1 MTTVVLKF
9 TGDSASFENTIAK
22 VNASLS
28 SVEAKLTAQNQVL
41 QKTETGFKSL
51 QTLVYST
58 EAAYTKIKEAV
69 TKANADIILD
79 GQVLENTTI
88 KQKAL
93 KEATIKR
100 VEASVLEAEASKKAA
115 KNSAQEAEAA
125 LRLAAAKIALNN
137 LPLKQ
142 SVIEAR
148 QQANLS
154 KYTTQAAEYPKLAQ
168 AKTDLIEE
176 KRASLLKKADNQAT
190 LTLASSKK
198 LEEAARKLNAQAT
211 REENK
216 TLAENSES
224 LLKNKKLL
232 AQAELAELRLAKAK
246 EQSSLIK
253 PDKGL
258 SPSYILA
265 YSAAYM
271 AAATAI
277 MWFTDTVK
285 SIPAIGMK
293 YQAAESAMLGVY
305 KSQVLVN
312 DQMLYLSRLAEEAG
326 VKVDTLRKTY
336 TSFTASALKGGFDI
350 SQAQAQFSNYVKTG
364 KALNLSD
371 DDLQGMLTAIQQI
384 ISKGRIMSE
393 ELQGQLG
400 EHVPAAVATMA
411 KSIKNADGT
420 MGVTTSQLRKM
431 MEQGKLSSQQMQEFS
446 DILFNEFVKG
456 YIKSMTN
463 LQAETNRFSNAWDE
477 LANNIFKKT
486 EHILVSVVKV
496 GKEIIKAADEVKDK
510 NIEITGLDGKDV
522 AANRAGLFQD
532 LLKSIQD
539 SPSMRLAWLKQNLKY
554 IKDIKALASNIFPEP
569 ESFVNPSMYEASI
582 HNLEKAL
589 TTAKQVA
596 AKGSEDQKLVLQ
608 SQLSEA
614 LKTYTEMAVD
624 AYNASVHYQE
634 LIAKK
639 RANGISAKYD
649 QNTLVSQLEAY
660 NTVSEK
666 ITEIAALYNKVSTDL
681 TASRDKEAEAIKAQA
696 EEAKKA
702 AEIEEKEA
710 ESKKLLSSAQEEF
723 NKAATKALQIT
734 QKLQDYK
741 KRLVETVTKNTFAL
755 QGNSTAI
762 AYLEAR
768 LEGASKKEAELATKM
783 GITTSL
789 IAERDSI
796 REESESLS
804 GGIIDTIKA
813 KFEVTGTKE
822 FDESLSKAEQSVEGL
837 VKAQTEYNIS
847 LENLQTLQGE
857 LLKQSETEATAIVES
872 YSAGT
877 VAVEKLSAAMVKLH
891 DLSGR
896 AVNYDTT
903 KYDTLIE
910 KYAKLN
916 NLSTNLVRSVMTQ
929 ESRQNPRAV
938 SSAGALGLMQV
949 MPNTARGLGYSPN
962 DALDPEKAIAMGTK
976 LLGQLTRRFKGNTE
990 KILAAYNAGEGAVAK
1005 YNGVPPYK
1013 ETQNYVKQILNYK
1026 AQFDSLSTKSVKSEE
1041 ALVATSE
1048 KQVGNTKALA
1058 IGIESIVDKYSKT
1071 KQEVKGVAGET
1082 SKSVVATEKT
1092 NSLLETQAKKQSL
1105 VKEALARFNA
1115 EGLEYKGTAE
1125 DIAKIEDIVATI
1137 ISEKQ
1142 VLETKKLIKAAKERQ
1157 DKATLTADAYKE
1169 QELTLLQISDLQ
1181 REIALN
1187 SERDAT
1193 FAEEAKKLKD
1203 DVNNSLATTVK
1214 DKYKLTLSDKIL
1226 SNNQKEILAE
1236 QKLNNEYQIT
1246 LDKLNKEYDL
1256 LGETGE
1262 EQAKRKLA
1270 LEGYLGT
1277 YGKEI
1282 LLLQQKIAL
1291 KQEEIELEDLAYT
1304 NSHTDKENYKYGLKS
1319 KNIPEDKKDYLAT
1332 KYIDAKGAGVL
1343 KQLKETERELRL
1355 TGRAWSFAQV
1365 YAEKYST
1372 TMENSIIA
1380 QMKMNEQLEEVK
1392 NLGNGISEVFKS
1404 TITDSLNSMLET
1416 GNKTLDALINKLI
1429 ESIVQSNTFGG
1440 ALDDIGL
1447 RLANLFSGSG
1457 GGFFSGL
1464 IGALG
1469 SLLKFADGG
1478 TFNRN
1483 KNEIEQYADGG
1494 TFHNSIVKKPTFFK
1508 NGRNLAVAG
1517 EAGEEGIFPMTN
1529 GKISA
1534 ITPKGKEEKL
1544 ATTRI
1549 RGKLGVV
1556 LDTPTELY
1564 ASGGVFGG
1572 RSSAPISGQAQQ
1584 TNKTTSEGV
1593 VNVTIVNK
1601 GEPVTAEA
1609 KSQRMANGDINITVM
1624 LEKIDDFMANGI
1636 QKKNSNTYE
1645 ALQASFGRQ

>member
-100 VEASVLEAEASKKAA
+100 VEASVLEAEASKRAA
-115 KNSAQEAEAA
+115 KNSAQEAEAI
-125 LRLAAAKIALNN
+125 LRLAAAKTALNN
-137 LPLKQ
+137 LPIKQ
-142 SVIEAR
+142 TVIEAR
-148 QQANLS
+148 QKSDLV
-154 KYTTQAAEYPKLAQ
+154 KYNTQVTEYPKLAQ
-168 AKTDLIEE
+168 AKTDFIEE
-176 KRASLLKKADNQAT
+176 KKASLLRKADNQDT

-216 TLAENSES
+216 TLAENSAS
-224 LLKNKKLL
+224 LLKNQKLL
-232 AQAELAELRLAKAK
+232 AQAELAEIRLAKAK

-258 SPSYILA
+258 SPSHILA

-271 AAATAI
+271 AAAYVITTFI
-277 MWFTDTVK
+277 NTVK

-305 KSQVLVN
+305 KSQTLVN
-312 DQMLYLSRLAEEAG
+312 EQMLYLSRLAEEAG

-350 SQAQAQFSNYVKTG
+350 PQAQVQFSNYVKTG

-400 EHVPAAVATMA
+400 EHIPAAVAIMA

-420 MGVTTSQLRKM
+420 MGVTTSELRKM
-431 MEQGKLSSQQMQEFS
+431 MEQGKLTSQQMQEFS
-446 DILFNEFVKG
+446 DVLFNEFVKG
-456 YIKSMTN
+456 YSKSITN
-463 LQAETNRFSNAWDE
+463 LQAETNRFSNAWDD
-477 LANNIFKKT
+477 LAKNIFDKT
-486 EHILVSVVKV
+486 EGILTSVVKM
-496 GKEIIKAADEVKDK
+496 GTEIIKATDNIKDK
-510 NIEITGLDGKDV
+510 NIEVTGLDGKDV

-532 LLKSIQD
+532 ILRSIEN
-539 SPSMRLAWLKQNLKY
+539 SPSMHLAWLKQDL
-554 IKDIKALASNIFPEP
+554 KDIKALASNIFPKS
-569 ESFVNPSMYEASI
+569 ESFVNASMYEASI
-582 HNLEKAL
+582 RNLENAL

-596 AKGSEDQKLVLQ
+596 AKGSEEQKLVLQ
-608 SQLSEA
+608 TQLSEA
-614 LKTYTEMAVD
+614 LKIYTEMAIN
-624 AYNASVHYQE
+624 AYNASIHYQD

-639 RANGISAKYD
+639 RANGISAKSD
-649 QNTLVSQLEAY
+649 QNTLVSQLGAY

-681 TASRDKEAEAIKAQA
+681 TAGRDKEAETIKAQA

-702 AEIEEKEA
+702 AEMEAKEA
-710 ESKKLLSSAQEEF
+710 EAKKLLSSAQEEF
-723 NKAATKALQIT
+723 NKAATKAVQIT

-796 REESESLS
+796 RQESEGLS

-813 KFEVTGTKE
+813 KFEITGTKE
-822 FDESLSKAEQSVEGL
+822 FNESLSKAEQSIDGL
-837 VKAQTEYNIS
+837 VLAQTEYNKS

-857 LLKQSETEATAIVES
+857 LLKQSETGTVAIVES

-929 ESRQNPRAV
+929 ESRQNPKAV

-976 LLGQLTRRFKGNTE
+976 LLGQLTVRFKGNIE
-990 KILAAYNAGEGAVAK
+990 KILAAYNAGEGAVTK

-1013 ETQNYVKQILNYK
+1013 ETQNYVKQIINYK

-1048 KQVGNTKALA
+1048 KQVSNTKALA
-1058 IGIESIVDKYSKT
+1058 IGVENIVDKYSKT

-1082 SKSVVATEKT
+1082 SKTVVAAEKT

-1105 VKEALARFNA
+1105 VKEALAKFNA

-1157 DKATLTADAYKE
+1157 DQATLTAGAYRE

-1193 FAEEAKKLKD
+1193 FAEEAKKLKND
-1203 DVNNSLATTVK
+1203 LDNSLATTVK
-1214 DKYKLTLSDKIL
+1214 DKYKLALSDKIL

-1236 QKLNNEYQIT
+1236 KKLNNEYQKT
-1246 LDKLNKEYDL
+1246 LDTLNKEYDL

-1291 KQEEIELEDLAYT
+1291 KQEEIELNDLAYT
-1304 NSHTDKENYKYGLKS
+1304 NSHTDKENYRYGLKS

-1380 QMKMNEQLEEVK
+1380 QMKVNEQLDEVK

-1404 TITDSLNSMLET
+1404 TITDSLNGMLET

-1440 ALDDIGL
+1440 ALDDVGL
-1447 RLANLFSGSG
+1447 RLANLTSGSG
-1457 GGFFSGL
+1457 GGFLSGL

-1478 TFNRN
+1478 TFNIN

-1529 GKISA
+1529 GKILA

-1564 ASGGVFGG
+1564 ASGGVFGS

-1584 TNKTTSEGV
+1584 NNKTTSDGV

-1601 GEPVTAEA
+1601 GDPVTAEA
-1609 KSQRMANGDINITVM
+1609 KSQRMANGDINLTIM

-1636 QKKNSNTYE
+1636 QKKSSNTYE
-1645 ALQASFGRQ
+1645 ALQASFGR

>member
-79 GQVLENTTI
+79 GQVLENTAI

-93 KEATIKR
+93 KEATVKR
-100 VEASVLEAEASKKAA
+100 VEASVLEAEASKRAA
-115 KNSAQEAEAA
+115 KNSAQEAEAI
-125 LRLAAAKIALNN
+125 LRLAAAKTALNN
-137 LPLKQ
+137 LPIKQ

-148 QQANLS
+148 QQANLA
-154 KYTTQAAEYPKLAQ
+154 KYTTQTTEYPKLTQ
-168 AKTDLIEE
+168 AKTEFIEE
-176 KRASLLKKADNQAT
+176 KTASLRKKAENQET
-190 LTLASSKK
+190 LALASSKK
-198 LEEAARKLNAQAT
+198 LEEAARKLNAQAI
-211 REENK
+211 REEDK
-216 TLAENSES
+216 TLAENSAS
-224 LLKNKKLL
+224 LIKNQKLT
-232 AQAELAELRLAKAK
+232 AQAELAELRLAKAR

-258 SPSYILA
+258 SASHILA

-271 AAATAI
+271 AAATTI
-277 MWFTDTVK
+277 IGFVNVVK
-285 SIPAIGMK
+285 SIPDIGMK

-312 DQMLYLSRLAEEAG
+312 DQMLYLAKLAEEAG

-350 SQAQAQFSNYVKTG
+350 PQAQVQFSNYVKTG

-400 EHVPAAVATMA
+400 EHIPAAVAIMA

-420 MGVTTSQLRKM
+420 MGVTTSELRKM
-431 MEQGKLSSQQMQEFS
+431 MEQGKLTSQQMQEFS
-446 DILFNEFVKG
+446 DVLFNEFSKG
-456 YIKSMTN
+456 YSKSITN
-463 LQAETNRFSNAWDE
+463 LQAETNRFSNAWDD
-477 LANNIFKKT
+477 LAKNIFNKT
-486 EHILVSVVKV
+486 ENILTSVVKM
-496 GKEIIKAADEVKDK
+496 GTGIIKAIDSIKDK
-510 NIEITGLDGKDV
+510 NIEITGLDGKDI

-532 LLKSIQD
+532 FLKIAGELPTKHIERLKSDLLTLGKIT
-539 SPSMRLAWLKQNLKY
+539 
-554 IKDIKALASNIFPEP
+554 SNVFSEP
-569 ESFVNPSMYEASI
+569 VTYVNPNMYEASI
-582 HNLEKAL
+582 RNLENAL

-596 AKGSEDQKLVLQ
+596 AKGSEEQKLVLQ
-608 SQLSEA
+608 TQLSEA
-614 LKTYTEMAVD
+614 LKTYTEMAVN

-639 RANGISAKYD
+639 RANGISAKDD

-660 NTVSEK
+660 NTVSAK

-681 TASRDKEAEAIKAQA
+681 TASRDKEAEAIKTQA
-696 EEAKKA
+696 DEAKKA
-702 AEIEEKEA
+702 AEIEAKEA
-710 ESKKLLSSAQEEF
+710 EAKKLLSSAQEEF

-755 QGNSTAI
+755 QGNSAAI

-768 LEGASKKEAELATKM
+768 LEGASKKEAELAAKM

-796 REESESLS
+796 RKESESLS
-804 GGIIDTIKA
+804 GGIIDTIKT
-813 KFEVTGTKE
+813 KFEITGTKE
-822 FDESLSKAEQSVEGL
+822 FNESLSKAEQSVDGL
-837 VKAQTEYNIS
+837 VKAQTEYNKS

-857 LLKQSETEATAIVES
+857 LLKQSETGSTAIVES

-877 VAVEKLSAAMVKLH
+877 VAVEKLSAAMVRLH

-903 KYDTLIE
+903 KYDALIE

-916 NLSTNLVRSVMTQ
+916 NISTNLVRSVMTQ
-929 ESRQNPRAV
+929 ESKQNPRAV

-976 LLGQLTRRFKGNTE
+976 LLGQLTVRFKSNIE

-1013 ETQNYVKQILNYK
+1013 ETQNYVKQIVNYK

-1058 IGIESIVDKYSKT
+1058 IGVESIVDKYSKT

-1082 SKSVVATEKT
+1082 SKTVVATEKT

-1142 VLETKKLIKAAKERQ
+1142 VLETKKLVKAAKERQ
-1157 DKATLTADAYKE
+1157 DQATLTADAYRE
-1169 QELTLLQISDLQ
+1169 QELTLLQINDLQ

-1193 FAEEAKKLKD
+1193 FAEEAKKLKND
-1203 DVNNSLATTVK
+1203 LGNSLATTVK

-1226 SNNQKEILAE
+1226 SNSQKEILAE
-1236 QKLNNEYQIT
+1236 QKLNNEYKVT
-1246 LDKLNKEYDL
+1246 LDKLSKEYDL

-1291 KQEEIELEDLAYT
+1291 KQEEIELDDLAYT
-1304 NSHTDKENYKYGLKS
+1304 NSHTDKENYRYGLKS

-1365 YAEKYST
+1365 YAEKYSI

-1380 QMKMNEQLEEVK
+1380 QMKMNEQLEEIK
-1392 NLGNGISEVFKS
+1392 NLGNGISDVFKS
-1404 TITDSLNSMLET
+1404 TITDSLNGMLET

-1440 ALDDIGL
+1440 ALDNVGL
-1447 RLANLFSGSG
+1447 RLANLASGSG
-1457 GGFFSGL
+1457 GGFLSGL

-1478 TFNRN
+1478 AFNRD

-1529 GKISA
+1529 GKILA

-1564 ASGGVFGG
+1564 ASGGIFGG
-1572 RSSAPISGQAQQ
+1572 RSNAPISGQAQQ
-1584 TNKTTSEGV
+1584 NNKTTSEGV

-1601 GEPVTAEA
+1601 GDPVTAEA
-1609 KSQRMANGDINITVM
+1609 KSQRMANGDINVTVM

-1636 QKKNSNTYE
+1636 QKKSSNTYE
-1645 ALQASFGRQ
+1645 ALQASFGR

>member
-100 VEASVLEAEASKKAA
+100 VESSVLEAEASKRAA
-115 KNSAQEAEAA
+115 KNSAQEAEAI
-125 LRLAAAKIALNN
+125 LQLAAAKTALNN
-137 LPLKQ
+137 LPIKQ
-142 SVIEAR
+142 RVIEAR
-148 QQANLS
+148 QKADLV
-154 KYTTQAAEYPKLAQ
+154 KYNTQVTEYPKLAQ

-176 KRASLLKKADNQAT
+176 KRASLLKKADNQEI

-216 TLAENSES
+216 TLAENSAS
-224 LLKNKKLL
+224 LLKNQKLL

-258 SPSYILA
+258 SPSHILA

-271 AAATAI
+271 AASYAI
-277 MWFTDTVK
+277 ITFVNTVK
-285 SIPAIGMK
+285 SIPAIGME

-305 KSQVLVN
+305 KSQTLVN
-312 DQMLYLSRLAEEAG
+312 EQMLYLSRLAEEAG

-350 SQAQAQFSNYVKTG
+350 PQAQVQFSNYVKTG

-384 ISKGRIMSE
+384 ISKGKIMSE

-400 EHVPAAVATMA
+400 EHIPAAVAIMA

-420 MGVTTSQLRKM
+420 MGVTTSELRKM
-431 MEQGKLSSQQMQEFS
+431 MEQGKLTSQQMQEFS
-446 DILFNEFVKG
+446 DVLFNEFTKG
-456 YIKSMTN
+456 YSKSITN
-463 LQAETNRFSNAWDE
+463 LQAETNRFSNAWDD
-477 LANNIFKKT
+477 LANNVFNKT
-486 EHILVSVVKV
+486 EGILTAIVKTAAN
-496 GKEIIKAADEVKDK
+496 IIKAATEIKDK

-522 AANRAGLFQD
+522 AANGAGLFQD
-532 LLKSIQD
+532 LLRSVKD
-539 SPSMRLAWLKQNLKY
+539 SSSMHLAWLKQDL
-554 IKDIKALASNIFPEP
+554 KDIKDLASNIFPEP
-569 ESFVNPSMYEASI
+569 EAYVNPSMYEGSI
-582 HNLEKAL
+582 RNLEKAL
-589 TTAKQVA
+589 ITAKQVA
-596 AKGSEDQKLVLQ
+596 AKGSEEQKLVLQ
-608 SQLSEA
+608 TQLSEA
-614 LKTYTEMAVD
+614 LKTYTEMAIE
-624 AYNASVHYQE
+624 AYKASIHYQD

-639 RANGISAKYD
+639 RANGISAEDD

-681 TASRDKEAEAIKAQA
+681 TAVKDKESEAIKAQA

-702 AEIEEKEA
+702 AEIEVKEA
-710 ESKKLLSSAQEEF
+710 EAKKLLSSAQEEF
-723 NKAATKALQIT
+723 NKSATKALQIT

-741 KRLVETVTKNTFAL
+741 KRLAETVTKNTFAL

-796 REESESLS
+796 KRESEGLS

-813 KFEVTGTKE
+813 KFEITGTKE
-822 FDESLSKAEQSVEGL
+822 FNESLSKAEQSIDGL
-837 VKAQTEYNIS
+837 VAAQTEYNKS

-857 LLKQSETEATAIVES
+857 LLKQSETEAVTIVES

-891 DLSGR
+891 DLSGK

-929 ESRQNPRAV
+929 ESRQNPKAI

-976 LLGQLTRRFKGNTE
+976 LLGQLTVRFKGNIE

-1013 ETQNYVKQILNYK
+1013 ETQNYVKQIINYK

-1058 IGIESIVDKYSKT
+1058 IGVENIVDKYSKT
-1071 KQEVKGVAGET
+1071 KQEVKGVVGET
-1082 SKSVVATEKT
+1082 SKTVVAAEKT
-1092 NSLLETQAKKQSL
+1092 NSLLETQVKKQSL

-1157 DKATLTADAYKE
+1157 DQATLTADAYRE

-1193 FAEEAKKLKD
+1193 FAEEAKKLKSD
-1203 DVNNSLATTVK
+1203 LDNSLATTVK
-1214 DKYKLTLSDKIL
+1214 DKYKLALSDKIL

-1246 LDKLNKEYDL
+1246 LDTLNKEYGL

-1291 KQEEIELEDLAYT
+1291 KQEEIELNDLAYT
-1304 NSHTDKENYKYGLKS
+1304 NSHTDKENYRYGLKS

-1380 QMKMNEQLEEVK
+1380 QMKVNEQLEGVK

-1404 TITDSLNSMLET
+1404 TITDSLNGMLET

-1429 ESIVQSNTFGG
+1429 ESIVQSKTFGG
-1440 ALDDIGL
+1440 ALDDVGL
-1447 RLANLFSGSG
+1447 RLANLTSGSG
-1457 GGFFSGL
+1457 GGFLSGL

-1478 TFNRN
+1478 TFNIN

-1529 GKISA
+1529 GKILA

-1564 ASGGVFGG
+1564 ASGGVFGS

-1584 TNKTTSEGV
+1584 NNKTTSDGV

-1601 GEPVTAEA
+1601 GDPVTAEA
-1609 KSQRMANGDINITVM
+1609 KSQRMANGDINLTIM

-1636 QKKNSNTYE
+1636 QKKSSNTYE
-1645 ALQASFGRQ
+1645 ALQASFGR